1 MRITESQLRRVVK
14 RMVNE
19 QVGSSYAVVAAE
31 ADQMAAEYGLPFYF
45 DASAVGPKLKAALQ
59 TFAIGD
65 NIAEQIIGSLPRL
78 REVMSDTEAVIVQ
91 VAPGVLR
98 FYDSDKAVLG
108 MAHQTMSTMRNFS
121 CAPIT
126 KVSGA
131 GQMMDY

>member
-1 MRITESQLRRVVK
+1 MRITESQLRRVVR

-19 QVGSSYAVVAAE
+19 QVGGASAE
-31 ADQMAAEYGLPFYF
+31 ADQMALEYGLPFYF

-59 TFAIGD
+59 TFPMGD
-65 NIAEQIIGSLPRL
+65 NISRQIIGSLPRL

-121 CAPIT
+121 CAPIM